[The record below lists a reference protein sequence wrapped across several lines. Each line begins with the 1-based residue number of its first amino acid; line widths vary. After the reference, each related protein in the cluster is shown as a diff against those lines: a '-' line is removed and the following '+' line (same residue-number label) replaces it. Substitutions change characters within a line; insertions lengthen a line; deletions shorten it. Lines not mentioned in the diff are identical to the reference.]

1 MRPGGTPPVAR
12 ISAGAAV
19 AALVTA
25 LVVLPLLRLAQ
36 VVWQGGA
43 GNLPRLLGSG
53 GMGQAVRNTVV
64 LAVAVTAA
72 AVPIGVVLALVL
84 RRPDLPGRAFW
95 RAAVLLPVFVPDF
108 VLGYSWIQ
116 AYARAGFTD
125 TLLGWHW
132 SGLLGPAGVWLRP
145 GGEAPPLG
153 WHWSGL
159 LGPAGVWLVLVVN
172 AAPLAYLVVAVGL
185 AARAEPDLERAARVS
200 GAGGTTALLTITLR
214 LLLPAVMAA
223 SVLVFVLTL
232 AAFAIPQVLGTPGG
246 FSTVTT
252 RIYAGLSIGS
262 DPASFVQAVTLA
274 LLLVVVAAVC
284 VAPAD
289 ALLGSRLQVSRPAV
303 APGAPAIA
311 GRPAVGRA
319 MAAGL
324 ATYLVLSTA
333 LPLAALVL
341 SSVTRAV
348 GVPPTPANWSLAHF
362 REVLTPRTVDAL
374 GRSLGLAVV
383 AATLLV
389 VLGGLIATV
398 GRRRGGRAAATLVTL
413 TLVLPGS
420 TLAVAL
426 LITYGRWLGGTL
438 TLILLAYLAKLWA
451 FAHRPI
457 AGALER
463 LPPEELFAARVS
475 GAGALTAVR
484 TVTLRPLAPSLLGAW
499 LVCFLTALHEVT
511 MSSLLYG
518 PGSETL
524 AVIVLNAQELGSIGA
539 TAALSVVLTLLVAV
553 PAGLL
558 WPVLGRLRT
567 RRGSP
572 AAVLTLEAARGG

>member
-1 MRPGGTPPVAR
+1 MPPGGAP
-12 ISAGAAV
+12 AGARTGVAVPILV
-19 AALVTA
+19 AALVV
-25 LVVLPLLRLAQ
+25 LVGFPLVRLGH
-36 VVWQGGA
+36 VVWAEGGDVA
-43 GNLPRLLGSG
+43 PILSSPGLGT
-53 GMGQAVRNTVV
+53 AVRNTAV
-64 LAVAVTAA
+64 LACAVTVA
-72 AVPIGVVLALVL
+72 AVPIGVAMALVL

-95 RAAVLLPVFVPDF
+95 RVAVLLPILVPDF
-108 VLGYSWIQ
+108 VLGYSWTQ

-125 TLLGWHW
+125 TL
-132 SGLLGPAGVWLRP
+132 
-145 GGEAPPLG
+145 LG

-185 AARAEPDLERAARVS
+185 APRAEPDLERAARVS

-252 RIYAGLSIGS
+252 RIYAGLSIGG
-262 DPASFVQAVTLA
+262 DPESFVQAVTLA

-289 ALLGSRLQVSRPAV
+289 ALLGSRLEVSRPAV

-348 GVPPTPANWSLAHF
+348 GVTPTPANWSLAHF

-398 GRRRGGRAAATLVTL
+398 GRRRGGRGGATAGTP

-463 LPPEELFAARVS
+463 LPREELLAARVS

-484 TVTLRPLAPSLLGAW
+484 TVTLRPLAPALLGAW

-524 AVIVLNAQELGSIGA
+524 AVIVLNAQEFGSIGA

-572 AAVLTLEAARGG
+572 AAGLTLEAARVG

>member
-25 LVVLPLLRLAQ
+25 LVVLPLLRLAR

-53 GMGQAVRNTVV
+53 GMGEAVRNTVV

-72 AVPIGVVLALVL
+72 AVPSGVVLALVL
-84 RRPDLPGRAFW
+84 RRPALPGRAFW

-125 TLLGWHW
+125 TL
-132 SGLLGPAGVWLRP
+132 
-145 GGEAPPLG
+145 LG

-214 LLLPAVMAA
+214 LLLPVVLAA

-252 RIYAGLSIGS
+252 RIYAGLSIGG

-398 GRRRGGRAAATLVTL
+398 GRRRSGRATATLVTL
-413 TLVLPGS
+413 PLVLPGS

-463 LPPEELFAARVS
+463 LPPEELLAARVS

-484 TVTLRPLAPSLLGAW
+484 TVTLRPLAPALLGAW

-572 AAVLTLEAARGG
+572 AAGLTLEAARVG

>member
-1 MRPGGTPPVAR
+1 MRPGGPPPVAR

-19 AALVTA
+19 AALVAA
-25 LVVLPLLRLAQ
+25 LVALPLLRLAQ
-36 VVWQGGA
+36 VGWQEGA
-43 GNLPRLLGSG
+43 GNPPRLLGSG
-53 GMGQAVRNTVV
+53 GMGEAVRNTVV

-95 RAAVLLPVFVPDF
+95 RAAVLLPVLVPDF
-108 VLGYSWIQ
+108 VLGYSWTQ

-132 SGLLGPAGVWLRP
+132 SGLLGPAGVWT
-145 GGEAPPLG
+145 
-153 WHWSGL
+153 GL
-159 LGPAGVWLVLVVN
+159 VGN

-185 AARAEPDLERAARVS
+185 TARAEPDLERAARVS

-232 AAFAIPQVLGTPGG
+232 AAFAIPQVLGKPGG

-252 RIYAGLSIGS
+252 RIYAGLSIGG

-463 LPPEELFAARVS
+463 RPPEELPAARVS
-475 GAGALTAVR
+475 GAGPPTAGR
-484 TVTLRPLAPSLLGAW
+484 TVTLRPLAPALLGGW

-518 PGSETL
+518 PRSETL

-567 RRGSP
+567 RRRSP
-572 AAVLTLEAARGG
+572 AAGLTLEAARVG

>member
-1 MRPGGTPPVAR
+1 MRPGGPPPVAR

-19 AALVTA
+19 AALVAA
-25 LVVLPLLRLAQ
+25 LVALPLLRLAQ
-36 VVWQGGA
+36 VVWQEGA

-53 GMGQAVRNTVV
+53 GRGEAVRNPVV

-108 VLGYSWIQ
+108 VLGYSWTQ

-132 SGLLGPAGVWLRP
+132 SGLLGPAG
-145 GGEAPPLG
+145 G
-153 WHWSGL
+153 
-159 LGPAGVWLVLVVN
+159 WLVLVVN

-252 RIYAGLSIGS
+252 RIYAGLSIGG
-262 DPASFVQAVTLA
+262 DPEAFVQAVTLA
-274 LLLVVVAAVC
+274 LLLGVAAAVC

-289 ALLGSRLQVSRPAV
+289 ALLGSRLEVSRPAV
-303 APGAPAIA
+303 APGAPATA
-311 GRPAVGRA
+311 GRAAVGRA

-324 ATYLVLSTA
+324 ATYLVISTA

-348 GVPPTPANWSLAHF
+348 GVPPTPANWSLAPF
-362 REVLTPRTVDAL
+362 REALTPRTVDAL

-398 GRRRGGRAAATLVTL
+398 GRRRSGRATATLVTL
-413 TLVLPGS
+413 PLVLPGS

-463 LPPEELFAARVS
+463 LPPEELLAARVS

-484 TVTLRPLAPSLLGAW
+484 TVTLRPLAPALLGAW

-572 AAVLTLEAARGG
+572 AAVLTLEAARVG